1 MANNGQKMSFCLP
14 VWEKHFPIGMG
25 RRLLRNMLQ
34 GGESVTETTRAKT
47 TTTTGICMAVVILSV
62 PGGGR
67 KTRVNRR
74 QQQQQIKVNM
84 EVEMEF
90 EEINEDGTELG

>member
-1 MANNGQKMSFCLP
+1 M
-14 VWEKHFPIGMG
+14 
-25 RRLLRNMLQ
+25 
-34 GGESVTETTRAKT
+34 
-47 TTTTGICMAVVILSV
+47 TTTGICMAVVILSV

-90 EEINEDGTELG
+90 KKINEDGNELG